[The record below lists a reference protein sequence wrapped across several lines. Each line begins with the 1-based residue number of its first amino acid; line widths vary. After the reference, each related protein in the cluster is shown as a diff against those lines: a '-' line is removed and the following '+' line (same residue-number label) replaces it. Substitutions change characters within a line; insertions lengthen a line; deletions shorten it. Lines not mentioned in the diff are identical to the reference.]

1 MPVRVCTP
9 PTYDVRV
16 YYPNAQFPL
25 GGRMT
30 VGFAQLAIGDVVELK
45 GPIGHFVWLGDG
57 MARIHGKEQRVRE
70 VGMVCG
76 GSGVTPIL
84 QVLRGILEDTR
95 DESTTVS
102 VLDINRH
109 LDDILCRAEL
119 DALAEKHPSRL
130 HLRYSL
136 TGAPIP
142 DGWEQSIGRVDVKML
157 QDYLPAPRA
166 DGIVC
171 ICGPPLM
178 ERFVKG
184 IAFFR
189 ILASAVSHNCSD
201 SLVQFGWNAASQV
214 VIF

>member
-1 MPVRVCTP
+1 
-9 PTYDVRV
+9 
-16 YYPNAQFPL
+16 
-25 GGRMT
+25 MT
-30 VGFAQLAIGDVVELK
+30 LGFAQLAIGDVIELK
-45 GPIGHFVWLGDG
+45 GPIGHFVWLGNG
-57 MARIHGKEQRVRE
+57 MARIHEKEQRVRE

-84 QVLRGILEDTR
+84 QVLRGVLEDTR
-95 DESTTVS
+95 DGGTTVS

-119 DALAEKHPSRL
+119 DALAEKHPSRFQ
-130 HLRYSL
+130 LRYSL

-142 DGWEQSIGRVDVKML
+142 DGWEHSIGRVNVKML
-157 QDYLPAPRA
+157 QDYLPAPTA

-184 IAFFR
+184 ITFSEIPPVPFLIIISQIHWFSSVGMKR
-189 ILASAVSHNCSD
+189 RRSSFSEKICVC
-201 SLVQFGWNAASQV
+201 LVCHPFANK
-214 VIF
+214 

>member
-1 MPVRVCTP
+1 
-9 PTYDVRV
+9 
-16 YYPNAQFPL
+16 
-25 GGRMT
+25 MT

-45 GPIGHFVWLGDG
+45 GPIGHFVWLGNG

-84 QVLRGILEDTR
+84 QVLRGIFEDTR

-136 TGAPIP
+136 TGAPVP
-142 DGWEQSIGRVDVKML
+142 DGWEHSVGRVGVKML
-157 QDYLPAPRA
+157 QDYLPAPMA
-166 DGIVC
+166 DGMVC

-184 IAFFR
+184 ITFFFQN
-189 ILASAVSHNCSD
+189 SCAVSHSSSD
-201 SLVQFGWNAASQV
+201 SLVKLGWNEASQV